1 MAGMNEL
8 LEKLKNDKAFVNNL
22 NSAES
27 GAEFGEKLRE
37 AGFELSPKEFFE
49 GFTALESIK
58 REELSD
64 GDLSIVAGGL
74 SYTDVPDFI
83 ITEPWTGMSQD
94 EYDQFMAIMASIKIS
109 FI

>member
-37 AGFELSPKEFFE
+37 AGFELSPKEVFE
-49 GFTALESIK
+49 GFNALKSSNNK
-58 REELSD
+58 ELSD
-64 GDLSIVAGGL
+64 GDLSVVAGGL
-74 SYTDVPDFI
+74 NLP
-83 ITEPWTGMSQD
+83 ITCEIEPWWNMSQ
-94 EYDQFMAIMASIKIS
+94 EQYDQFMAGMRSWVFS
-109 FI
+109 